1 MNPSAFELS
10 KGISDTIGR
19 SRRRQRD
26 LGAIDEILTEA
37 LKSGDPSAAMAQIL
51 SQVSPERQPAALK
64 FLQGQIEQL
73 QQEKKQTGAQKLAR
87 TKLEEQ
93 REFNKGQLKEQ
104 RKFNKGKLEEQRK
117 FDKSKPALTP
127 NEELNQV
134 RSDAKDARESALAP
148 FKNAFGGL
156 ELASK
161 EKRLELA
168 GELKEIRH
176 QLQGRITEISNR
188 LGIESFGPL
197 QQQETTE
204 IVEEISE
211 LDKDIAEVEGKQ
223 VLTEERAKE
232 FFDQATKEGHRG
244 AARKKR
250 AIELAKQRGY

>member
-26 LGAIDEILTEA
+26 LGALDKILAEA
-37 LKSGDPSAAMAQIL
+37 LKSDDPAAAMAQIL

-64 FLQGQIEQL
+64 VLEQ
-73 QQEKKQTGAQKLAR
+73 QAKAISDRQKQEGTQKLAQ

-93 REFNKGQLKEQ
+93 RQFNEKKLKEQ
-104 RKFNKGKLEEQRK
+104 REFDKGKLEEKRE

-127 NEELNQV
+127 NEELNQI
-134 RSDAKDARESALAP
+134 RANARQVTSNLLAP
-148 FKNAFGGL
+148 FRNAFGGL

-161 EKRLELA
+161 DKRKELA
-168 GELKEIRH
+168 DQLKVIQAVMEQQIA
-176 QLQGRITEISNR
+176 EVSKR
-188 LGIESFGPL
+188 LGIKSFDVPDEEG
-197 QQQETTE
+197 QD
-204 IVEEISE
+204 EEIQGLIDE
-211 LDKDIAEVEGKQ
+211 LEGPKILTNEIA
-223 VLTEERAKE
+223 AAIFKE
-232 FFDQATKEGHRG
+232 AGQGGLRG